1 MSEAMIE
8 VKFSLPLRE
17 VSEAHKAEAERK
29 VREAFVMELLR
40 QGEISAGRT
49 AELLGVDRWTLSVL
63 MSAYGISP
71 FDETMTL
78 EDLRKE
84 VESARHI
91 LG

>member
-1 MSEAMIE
+1 MMSEAMME
-8 VKFSLPLRE
+8 VKFSLPLLG

-29 VREAFVMELLR
+29 AREAFVMELLR

-71 FDETMTL
+71 FDETMNL
-78 EDLRKE
+78 EDLKQE
-84 VESARHI
+84 VQDALRDF
-91 LG
+91 